1 MAVVFSTASAQE
13 ARSIQ
18 LDNPSFEEDRQAFG
32 TTPNKWVNVGDPTYT
47 PPDIQPGFFGVS
59 LEAQHGDNYVSL
71 AVRQDNTW
79 EGIGQKLKSPLK
91 KGKSYA
97 FSVWL
102 TRSQTFISAIR
113 DEAEPTNFK
122 SPTILK
128 IWGYNTK
135 TNKEELLAES
145 VPVGHSKW
153 VCYTFVLSPTL
164 DDFDQIDLTAYY
176 APGFELKNGHLL
188 LDNCSDIKLIED

>member
-1 MAVVFSTASAQE
+1 ME
-13 ARSIQ
+13 
-18 LDNPSFEEDRQAFG
+18 NPSFDQDFQAHS
-32 TTPNKWVNVGDPTYT
+32 TVPCQWINVGDPTYS

-59 LEAQHGDNYVSL
+59 LAAQDGKNYVSL

-91 KGKSYA
+91 KGQSYA
-97 FSVWL
+97 FSIWL
-102 TRSQTFISAIR
+102 TRSKTFISAVQ
-113 DEAEPTNFK
+113 DQAEPVNFTA
-122 SPTILK
+122 PTILK

-135 TNKEELLAES
+135 TKREELLAQS
-145 VPVGHSKW
+145 APVGHSKW

-176 APGFELKNGHLL
+176 APGYELKNGHLL

>member
-1 MAVVFSTASAQE
+1 M
-13 ARSIQ
+13 
-18 LDNPSFEEDRQAFG
+18 QAPG
-32 TTPNKWVNVGDPTYT
+32 TTPSKWINVGAPTYS

-59 LEAQHGDNYVSL
+59 LEAQHGQNYVSL

-79 EGIGQKLKSPLK
+79 EGIGQKLKAPLK

-102 TRSQTFISAIR
+102 TRSQAFISAIR
-113 DEAEPTNFK
+113 DEAEPANFN

-128 IWGYNTK
+128 IWGYNAMTQR
-135 TNKEELLAES
+135 EELLAES